1 MGKELPVI
9 STTQLTDDQP
19 AESVTY
25 ARVFCQREES
35 PQLRLLLDFLKSKN
49 QVPLIAKMDPEALD
63 DWDWTQITLG
73 YNRERKPIQL
83 FCVRDRGSYKDVYE
97 TEKITFLNR
106 LSPYDSEE
114 AQIAR
119 EFVNRSRFIAT
130 TQMVEKDI
138 TDEGYDFNGWI
149 LEFFQE
155 NCDGIVQIDG
165 QGFFSPRG
173 ELVVDMEEAAESG
186 NEGRPTVKDDSTP
199 SGT

>member
-9 STTQLTDDQP
+9 STPPLTEDQP
-19 AESVTY
+19 TEAVTY
-25 ARVFCQREES
+25 SRVFCQREES

-106 LSPYDSEE
+106 LSPYDDEE
-114 AQIAR
+114 AHIAR
-119 EFVNRSRFIAT
+119 EFVTRSRFIAT
-130 TQMVEKDI
+130 TQMVEDDI

-173 ELVVDMEEAAESG
+173 ELVVDMEEAAESRSDG
-186 NEGRPTVKDDSTP
+186 VPTVEADSNQSET
-199 SGT
+199 

>member
-1 MGKELPVI
+1 MGKEIPVYS
-9 STTQLTDDQP
+9 STQIEEKIP
-19 AESVTY
+19 EAVIY
-25 ARVFCQREES
+25 ARVFCQREDS

-49 QVPLIAKMDPEALD
+49 QIPLIPKMDPEALD

-97 TEKITFLNR
+97 TEKTLFLNR
-106 LSPYDSEE
+106 LSVFDDEE

-119 EFVNRSRFIAT
+119 EFVNRARFIAT
-130 TQMVEKDI
+130 TQMVKKDI
-138 TDEGYDFNGWI
+138 TEDGYDFNGWI

-155 NCDGIVQIDG
+155 NCNGIVQIDG

-173 ELVVDMEEAAESG
+173 ELVVDMEESVENGEDGSPSLDKES
-186 NEGRPTVKDDSTP
+186 NS
-199 SGT
+199 S